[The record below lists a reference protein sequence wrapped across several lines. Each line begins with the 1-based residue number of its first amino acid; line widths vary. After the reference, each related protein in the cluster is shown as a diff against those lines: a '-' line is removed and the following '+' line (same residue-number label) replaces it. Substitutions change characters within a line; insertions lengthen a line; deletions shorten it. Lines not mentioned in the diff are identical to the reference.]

1 MIIFHDHLD
10 GGLNAKTLLEMAIKG
25 RYEPIMNLTV
35 EQTAALMNKSSS
47 ESLEDFLNAFIHTI
61 AVMQTYDNLEQIAF
75 EAAEAM
81 HKDGIK
87 YYESRFAPLYSV
99 NNELNIK
106 DVIKA
111 INSGFTE
118 ARKKYGIV
126 SGVIVCGMRNDAS
139 SVKQLVDHCIN
150 DIRDDIIGFDI
161 AGPEQNFPPS
171 LYKEEFRKLKNN
183 GINLTIHAG
192 EGAGVEYI
200 QDAIDCGAQRIGHG
214 VRIIED
220 IEIPKKGKTAAY
232 IFENQ
237 IPLEICISSNIH
249 TKMFNSYSEHPVK
262 ELYEM
267 GFNVSLNTDNRLMS
281 NTSYKNEVEIA
292 KKLGIACDIYNNPKT
307 DLDLTSDSFLK
318 I

>member
-10 GGLNAKTLLEMAIKG
+10 GGLNAKTLLEMAING

-35 EQTAALMNKSSS
+35 EQTATLMNKSSS
-47 ESLEDFLNAFIHTI
+47 ESLEDFLSAFIHTV

-81 HKDGIK
+81 HNDGIK

-106 DVIKA
+106 DVIKS
-111 INSGFTE
+111 INSGFSE

-126 SGVIVCGMRNDAS
+126 SGVIVCGMRNDPS
-139 SVKQLVDHCIN
+139 SVKQLVEYCIN
-150 DIRDDIIGFDI
+150 DIRDNIIGFDI

-171 LYKEEFRKLKNN
+171 LYKNEFKKIKNN

-200 QDAIDCGAQRIGHG
+200 EDAIDCGAQRIGHG

-220 IEIPKKGKTAAY
+220 IDINRNIKGNTATY
-232 IFENQ
+232 ILDNK
-237 IPLEICISSNIH
+237 IPLEVCISSNIH
-249 TKMFNSYSEHPVK
+249 TKMYSSYSDHPVK
-262 ELYEM
+262 TLYEM
-267 GFNVSLNTDNRLMS
+267 GFNISLNTDNRLMS
-281 NTSYKNEVEIA
+281 NTSYKKEIEVA
-292 KKLGIACDIYNNPKT
+292 NKLGLSSNINNK
-307 DLDLTSDSFLK
+307 LTSDSFLK

>member
-10 GGLNAKTLLEMAIKG
+10 GGLNAKTLLEMAING

-35 EQTAALMNKSSS
+35 EQTATLMNKSSS
-47 ESLEDFLNAFIHTI
+47 ESLEDFLSAFIHTI

-111 INSGFTE
+111 INSGFAE
-118 ARKKYGIV
+118 ARKKYGII
-126 SGVIVCGMRNDAS
+126 SGVIVCGMRNDPS
-139 SVKQLVDHCIN
+139 SVKQLVDHCIK
-150 DIRDDIIGFDI
+150 DIRDNIIGFDI
-161 AGPEQNFPPS
+161 AGPEQDFPPS
-171 LYKEEFRKLKNN
+171 LYKEEFSKLINN

-220 IEIPKKGKTAAY
+220 IDMNKNKKGKTATY
-232 IFENQ
+232 ILDNQ
-237 IPLEICISSNIH
+237 IPLEVCISSNIH
-249 TKMFNSYSEHPVK
+249 TKMYSSYNDHPVK
-262 ELYEM
+262 ALYEM
-267 GFNVSLNTDNRLMS
+267 GFNISLNTDNRLMS
-281 NTSYKNEVEIA
+281 NTSYKNEIEIS
-292 KKLGIACDIYNNPKT
+292 KKLGLGYDINTN
-307 DLDLTSDSFLK
+307 LDLTSDSFLK
-318 I
+318 F